1 MNYYSNEI
9 PLSIGGINN
18 LKDLIESNLR
28 QRGIGNPDPIK
39 LGRCIK
45 ELERIYG
52 IQNGNNQYD
61 RLPKVSEGS
70 VDSQKQLADMI
81 GISVD
86 TLNNYKKLTELVP
99 ELQDWVETGIATPTI
114 ALALIDDLQDENSKL
129 RALISNNFG
138 RRKNDPVKDR
148 KALAT
153 YVELK
158 GYKHGEIG
166 NGRKKKDHNGLST
179 LDEIAKDLNMS
190 TTSLKRA
197 LRIERN
203 LTDSM
208 KELLDT
214 GEITKTTV
222 FDCLVCKG
230 F

>member
-1 MNYYSNEI
+1 M
-9 PLSIGGINN
+9 
-18 LKDLIESNLR
+18 
-28 QRGIGNPDPIK
+28 GNTNPVK
-39 LGRCIK
+39 LGRCF
-45 ELERIYG
+45 
-52 IQNGNNQYD
+52 D
-61 RLPKVSEGS
+61 F
-70 VDSQKQLADMI
+70 
-81 GISVD
+81 
-86 TLNNYKKLTELVP
+86 LNNYYGFVQGGNHGNQYTVANEKLFNLPNSNHPSTQKELAESYGITQQTMNNYMRMASMIP
-99 ELQDWVETGIATPTI
+99 ELEDLVDTGI
-114 ALALIDDLQDENSKL
+114 LAPITAIDDDLQDENSKL

-138 RRKNDPVKDR
+138 RRKNDSVKDR

-190 TTSLKRA
+190 TSNLKRA

-214 GEITKTTV
+214 GEITKTFASDTIAS
-222 FDCLVCKG
+222 LIKS
-230 F
+230 